1 MTGIGFWC
9 VTLHGERSEPCNVG
23 QQKLFTSIWLHYFA
37 LGNKSG
43 GFCEAVN
50 CEQSEQEGKFLFAY
64 LLVPTTFD
72 MFNKRIS
79 GLWLYFVVSIGITA
93 CSIVMDVALVIKTA
107 ERHLIYFIATQLM
120 SLASYCFH
128 FVVHLFF
135 IY

>member
-1 MTGIGFWC
+1 MAQCKGK
-9 VTLHGERSEPCNVG
+9 HGERWYHSIIHYNVEHFKG
-23 QQKLFTSIWLHYFA
+23 SYGRPIFWKVKRIYILSRRM
-37 LGNKSG
+37 
-43 GFCEAVN
+43 EA
-50 CEQSEQEGKFLFAY
+50 
-64 LLVPTTFD
+64 D